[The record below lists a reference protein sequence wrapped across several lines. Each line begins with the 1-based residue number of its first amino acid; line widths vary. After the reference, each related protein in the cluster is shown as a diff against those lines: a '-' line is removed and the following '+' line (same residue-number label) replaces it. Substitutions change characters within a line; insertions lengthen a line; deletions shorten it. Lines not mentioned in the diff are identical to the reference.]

1 MRGGRAFGRAAGWT
15 LMMGL
20 GGALSAATWTV
31 SPEGP
36 HSGLKAVL
44 SAAAPHDS
52 IRVLAGTYAE
62 GTVTIDR
69 PLTLLGVGGP
79 VIDGGAQGHVLVITA
94 PQVTVQGLVITG
106 TLVSNLQ
113 DNAGIHVDGVDDV
126 RIVDNELR
134 NCFFAVHLSNVRRAL
149 ISGNRILGD
158 PATPETRRANGIH
171 LWRCT
176 DAVVQGNLAEHHR
189 DGIYFEFVTGSRI
202 EGNTCR
208 GNLRYGLHF
217 MFSHRDDYT
226 DNEFVDNG
234 AGVAVMFSHSI
245 RMTGNRF
252 LHNRGGSAY
261 GLLLKEIND
270 SELRGNTFTDNT
282 TGLMVDGCN
291 RVHAEGNTFRSN
303 GWALRLFSNATG
315 CTIAGNSFI
324 GNTFDVSTNGD
335 LMLNTLA
342 ANYWDRHLGYDLDR
356 DGHGDVP
363 YRPVGFFA
371 LLVERIPY
379 AIIFSRSLF
388 VTLLDQAE
396 RVIPSLSPAA
406 LKDDRPLMRPPHG

>member
-1 MRGGRAFGRAAGWT
+1 MTRRGILRRPAAWA
-15 LMMGL
+15 LAMGL
-20 GGALSAATWTV
+20 AVPAAATTWTV
-31 SPEGP
+31 SPKGP
-36 HSGLKAVL
+36 HTKLRTVL
-44 SAAAPHDS
+44 STAAANDS

-62 GTVTIDR
+62 GALVIDR
-69 PLTLLGVGGP
+69 PLTLLGVGAP
-79 VIDGGAQGHVLVITA
+79 VIDGGQQGHVLVITA
-94 PQVTVQGLVITG
+94 PNVTVKGFVITG
-106 TLVSNLQ
+106 TLVSNIH
-113 DNAGIHVDGVDDV
+113 DNAGIHVDGGDDV
-126 RIVDNELR
+126 KLLDNELR
-134 NCFFAVHLSNVRRAL
+134 NCFFALHLVNTKRAL
-149 ISGNRILGD
+149 ITGNRILGD

-171 LWRCT
+171 MWRCA
-176 DAVVQGNLAEHHR
+176 DAVIRGNRAEHHR

-202 EGNTCR
+202 EDNLCR

-217 MFSHRDDYT
+217 MFSHRNDYAG
-226 DNEFVDNG
+226 NEFVDNG

-252 LHNRGGSAY
+252 MHNRGGSAY

-270 SELRGNTFTDNT
+270 SEVRDNSFTDNT

-291 RVHAEGNTFRSN
+291 RVRAEGNSFRSN

-396 RVIPSLSPAA
+396 RVIPSLTPDA